1 MYDFLR
7 KNIRKVLFSIMIM
20 IVYLIVA
27 SPDMYNFVG
36 SIVGLDDYDNPN
48 MEDRYDLLYIHS
60 FVMAL
65 LSFIIL
71 FIYNPMN
78 AY

>member
-7 KNIRKVLFSIMIM
+7 NNGRKIIFSILIM

-27 SPDMYNFVG
+27 SPDVYNFVG

-65 LSFIIL
+65 LTFLML

-78 AY
+78 AH

>member
-7 KNIRKVLFSIMIM
+7 TNGRKVIFSILIM

-27 SPDMYNFVG
+27 SPDVYNFVG
-36 SIVGLDDYDNPN
+36 SIVGLDNYDNPN

-65 LSFIIL
+65 LTFLML

-78 AY
+78 AH

>member
-7 KNIRKVLFSIMIM
+7 THGRKVLFSILIM

-27 SPDMYNFVG
+27 SPDVYNLVG
-36 SIVGLDDYDNPN
+36 SIVGLNDYDNPN

-65 LSFIIL
+65 LTFLML
-71 FIYNPMN
+71 FMYNPMN
-78 AY
+78 AH

>member
-7 KNIRKVLFSIMIM
+7 THGRKVIFSVLIM

-27 SPDMYNFVG
+27 SPDVYNFVG

-60 FVMAL
+60 VVMAL
-65 LSFIIL
+65 LTFLML

-78 AY
+78 AH

>member
-7 KNIRKVLFSIMIM
+7 TNGRKVIFSVLIM

-27 SPDMYNFVG
+27 SPDVYNFVG

-65 LSFIIL
+65 LTFLML

-78 AY
+78 AQ